1 MASGSGSGGVG
12 GRASG
17 GARGSVGGRGSVGR
31 RLLLQRPDLVRRV
44 WVPILVRVL
53 SHLCCTSDIQAGQA
67 LGRLLT
73 TFFHVHPLSS
83 SFIFV
88 EIVLYL

>member
-1 MASGSGSGGVG
+1 MASGSGSGTIASGSGGVG
-12 GRASG
+12 GSASG
-17 GARGSVGGRGSVGR
+17 GGGSGARGSVGR

-67 LGRLLT
+67 FGRPKAT
-73 TFFHVHPLSS
+73 RFGGGRPFR
-83 SFIFV
+83 
-88 EIVLYL
+88 